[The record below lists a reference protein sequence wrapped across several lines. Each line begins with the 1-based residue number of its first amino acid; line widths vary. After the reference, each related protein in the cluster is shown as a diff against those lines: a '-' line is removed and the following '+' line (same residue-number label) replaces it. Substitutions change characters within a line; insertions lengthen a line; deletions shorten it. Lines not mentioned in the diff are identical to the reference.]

1 MKSYLDL
8 IPISAKL
15 RKKQS
20 RMTRICIILAVSL
33 VTTIFGMADMEMRAQ
48 KLQSIHKNGN
58 WHMMLKQTDE
68 EEEALIAARPDV
80 VAASRYDALNY
91 RLKDAYYLNSKKTV
105 ICGMDPEFLTKIMT
119 ALPVVEGEFPSGE
132 REVALTK
139 NARKVL
145 GVNVGDTVDLDT
157 PSGVRLRYTISGF
170 VENTSMMLMVDALG
184 MMTSVQTLEEIRNVS
199 GQEQGDYDHVYYV
212 RLSEGLR
219 MRQSI
224 QEIKEQFGLSDE
236 NVGLNAELLGI
247 LGQSDDSYMMSLYMT
262 AAVLFLIVLLAGILM
277 IASSLNSNVAQRT
290 EFFGMMRCL
299 GASRKQVIRFVR
311 LEALQW
317 CKTAIPIGLLIG
329 VLVVWGLCA
338 VLRFLSPGM
347 FETMPVFGVSWI
359 SLVCGILAGGMTVLL
374 AAQAPAKRAAKVS
387 PLAAVSGN
395 ASVYPAKKAAN
406 TRYFKVNTALGISHA
421 RAGKKSY
428 LLMTGSFALSIVL
441 FLTFSVAIDF
451 MHHAI
456 KPLRPYTP
464 DLSVVS
470 EDQTCSID
478 KSLLKKYQNNP
489 AVKRVYGRMFAYDLP
504 ARSGEREF
512 TVTLISYEE
521 NQFRWAKDSLLEGS
535 VSDVEKKK
543 DQVLIVYKSGENM
556 KAGSRITLN
565 IGGTEKEVT
574 TAGIVQNSTF
584 DINSG
589 TTVVICSE
597 DTFRELTGEQGYTI
611 LDLQLNKQASD
622 SDVDAMRK
630 TAGEGVLFSDQRSKN
645 AEARGAYLSFALFL
659 YGFLAVIVLITVF
672 NIVNSVAMS
681 VSARMSQYGAMRAI
695 GMSDAQ
701 LVKMIMAEAV
711 TYAISGS
718 VAGCLLG
725 IPLNRFLFQVMV
737 ESRWG
742 DSWTIPGLEMAVII
756 LVVIL
761 TSVVAVYG
769 PARKIHKM
777 SIVNS
782 ISAQ

>member
-15 RKKQS
+15 HKKQS

-48 KLQSIHKNGN
+48 KLQSIRRNGD

-80 VAASRYDALNY
+80 VAASRYDVLNY

-145 GVNVGDTVDLDT
+145 GVKVGDTVDLDT

-359 SLVCGILAGGMTVLL
+359 SLGCGILAGGMTVLF

-428 LLMTGSFALSIVL
+428 LLMTGSFALSIIL

-451 MHHAI
+451 MHRAI

-478 KSLLKKYQNNP
+478 KSLFKKYQNNP

-512 TVTLISYEE
+512 TATLISYEE
-521 NQFRWAKDSLLEGS
+521 NQFRWAKESLLEGS
-535 VSDVEKKK
+535 VSDAEKKK
-543 DQVLIVYKSGENM
+543 DQVLIVYKSGENI
-556 KAGSRITLN
+556 KAGSQITLN
-565 IGGTEKEVT
+565 IGGTKREVT

-725 IPLNRFLFQVMV
+725 IPLNRFLFRVMV

-761 TSVVAVYG
+761 TSVAAVYG